1 MHSKTRV
8 FPLEIYTFSVD
19 KWNSFPIK
27 PLQSPVFI
35 SVFCTSNFFRSTFGF
50 LFFGPTKRGRNE
62 ATKKQGTSCS
72 CHWGDGAPRWVVG
85 WRQLTDTTKRPGI
98 GSPPLGA
105 AASNQGQEVGSRH
118 PAPPG
123 SGELRDLWVPK
134 RSQNRTCSRWWFR
147 WFLISMVRKQRCL
160 FLMMSPRVESSPVKS
175 TSPTPHPKSKI
186 FNSKICREANVAR
199 SIFK

>member
-1 MHSKTRV
+1 MKSTP
-8 FPLEIYTFSVD
+8 FPLTGGIHFPSNPPKVLSSYQCFVPLISSDRLLAFCFSDPQKEV
-19 KWNSFPIK
+19 
-27 PLQSPVFI
+27 
-35 SVFCTSNFFRSTFGF
+35 G
-50 LFFGPTKRGRNE
+50 TKQQK
-62 ATKKQGTSCS
+62 ASTSCS

-147 WFLISMVRKQRCL
+147 WFPISTVRKQRCL

-186 FNSKICREANVAR
+186 FNN
-199 SIFK
+199 